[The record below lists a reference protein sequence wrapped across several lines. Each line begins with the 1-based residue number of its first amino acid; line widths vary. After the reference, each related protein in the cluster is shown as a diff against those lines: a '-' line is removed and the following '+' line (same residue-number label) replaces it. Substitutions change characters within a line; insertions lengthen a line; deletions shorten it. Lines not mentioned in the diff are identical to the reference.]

1 MIRFIVGFLMVFGA
15 AGGID
20 NATDA
25 QLVPLVLTAVAGLAI
40 MYAGVNKVQYA
51 ARG

>member
-1 MIRFIVGFLMVFGA
+1 MIRFAVGFLIVFGA

-25 QLVPLVLTAVAGLAI
+25 QLVPLVLTAMVGLAI
-40 MYAGVNKVQYA
+40 MAAGANKVRFA
-51 ARG
+51 

>member
-1 MIRFIVGFLMVFGA
+1 MIRFIVGFLIVFGC

-40 MYAGVNKVQYA
+40 MAAGVNKVRFA
-51 ARG
+51 